1 MKNKNTK
8 YTPEQI
14 VNAEEYMTQKILI
27 NEILCDD
34 NHNSA
39 YMTFTIGSQDLST
52 TITLED
58 VDAIIDEE
66 DDFMNT
72 IVIDA
77 VVFDSIEATTAGYMT
92 FSVGG
97 QDLCTTFDGYDVDLL
112 MNDAKDFDW
121 LA

>member
-27 NEILCDD
+27 NEIIIDD
-34 NHNSA
+34 GHNSA